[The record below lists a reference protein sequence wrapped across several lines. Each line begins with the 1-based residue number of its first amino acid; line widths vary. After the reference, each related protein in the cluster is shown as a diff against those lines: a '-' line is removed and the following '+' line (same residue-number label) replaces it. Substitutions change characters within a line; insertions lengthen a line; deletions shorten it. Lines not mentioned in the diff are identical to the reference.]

1 MYNRNHVYE
10 PGEWFWLLLRRD
22 VSSTKNK
29 QTVNKPLSHV
39 SQTHVNYTRCFSCDI
54 SPKNDVLKSRSLRRR
69 TCILLFFVL
78 FVFICYVLLVI
89 VARFLAL
96 VTAMVTKVDHG
107 NYSWLPRLV
116 TMVSYLGYQG
126 ANYGY

>member
-10 PGEWFWLLLRRD
+10 PGEWLLLRRD

-69 TCILLFFVL
+69 TCILCFFFVC
-78 FVFICYVLLVI
+78 FYLLCI
-89 VARFLAL
+89 ISDSMKTLLLLLYYCTIPQWA
-96 VTAMVTKVDHG
+96 KNG
-107 NYSWLPRLV
+107 KK
-116 TMVSYLGYQG
+116 
-126 ANYGY
+126 